1 MITIKIAD
9 ITIGLD
15 NRYEYTERYVKEF
28 ICDGAPEFTVSASEE
43 EIEHEF
49 EISGV
54 RIPHEYAENVVL
66 YRKIAERLPDYDAIV
81 FHGAVIET
89 EDAAYA
95 VTAHSGVGKTTHL
108 RLWLSHFGDSVKILN
123 GDKPIIRFI
132 DGRVYACSTP
142 WMGKEDYGYNAMKP
156 LCGIGFIARGEE
168 NKARRISSDAAVV
181 RLMNQIYLAKGDV
194 RILSRSMRLADRILS
209 SVPLYEF
216 ECNMTHEAAQMTYEA
231 FVRGITND

>member
-9 ITIGLD
+9 IPVALD
-15 NRYEYTERYVKEF
+15 ARYDYTVDYVKEF
-28 ICDGAPEFTVSASEE
+28 VCDDEPEFTVSATDE
-43 EIEHEF
+43 EIKAELE
-49 EISGV
+49 SAGV
-54 RIPHEYAENVVL
+54 NAPYAYAENIVL

-108 RLWLSHFGDSVKILN
+108 RLWLSLFGDSVKILN

-132 DGRVYACSTP
+132 NGQAYACSTP
-142 WMGKEDYGYNAMKP
+142 WMGKEDYGYNAMKE
-156 LCGIGFIARGEE
+156 LRGIGFIARGTE
-168 NKARRISSDAAVV
+168 NKARRITSDSAVI
-181 RLMNQIYLAKGDV
+181 RFMNQIYLAKGNV
-194 RILSRSMRLADRILS
+194 SALSRSMRLADRILT

-216 ECNMTHEAAQMTYEA
+216 ECNMDHDAAQTTYEA
-231 FVRGITND
+231 FVRGITTE